1 MVLLVHLSGE
11 WIIVTGFVVAA
22 KLKKWWDGKMPQTFY
37 SVLGCFWGVLCWFW
51 VFSCGFGCSHLVLGV
66 PSWFWVFLFG
76 FECDDD
82 GLVRVRGWVRVRDW
96 VRVKGLV
103 RYQ

>member
-1 MVLLVHLSGE
+1 M
-11 WIIVTGFVVAA
+11 
-22 KLKKWWDGKMPQTFY
+22 
-37 SVLGCFWGVLCWFW
+37 
-51 VFSCGFGCSHLVLGV
+51 VLGV

-82 GLVRVRGWVRVRDW
+82 GLVRVRGWVRVIDW

>member
-1 MVLLVHLSGE
+1 M
-11 WIIVTGFVVAA
+11 
-22 KLKKWWDGKMPQTFY
+22 
-37 SVLGCFWGVLCWFW
+37 
-51 VFSCGFGCSHLVLGV
+51 VLGV